1 MPMPEHIGFYINA
14 TSKHIRRHLDSIFYE
29 YEHLTGTQACVLGEI
44 SHAAQEGRPYYQKNI
59 EHHFGMRR
67 SSANSLISS
76 MEQNGYLTRDPV
88 KEDARLKRL
97 VLTEK
102 GQETSDSI
110 QQRLDNFEASLAS
123 LYTEEEQQQLLTLLK
138 RLIDQVPDPKCTSC
152 SNTTHQERM

>member
-1 MPMPEHIGFYINA
+1 MPMPEHIGVYINA
-14 TSKHIRRHLDSIFYE
+14 ASKHIRRHLDAIFYE
-29 YEHLTGTQACVLGEI
+29 YDHLTGTQACVLGEI
-44 SHAAQEGRPYYQKNI
+44 SRADQVNRPYYQKDI

-102 GQETSDSI
+102 GQKTSDDI
-110 QQRLDNFEASLAS
+110 QQRLDDFEASLAS
-123 LYTEEEQQQLLTLLK
+123 IYTEEEQKQLLQMLK
-138 RLIDQVPDPKCTSC
+138 RLMDHIADPKCTSC

>member
-1 MPMPEHIGFYINA
+1 MPMPEHIGVYVNA
-14 TSKHIRRHLDSIFYE
+14 ASKHIRRHLDSIFYE
-29 YEHLTGTQACVLGEI
+29 YDHLTGTQACILGEI
-44 SHAAQEGRPYYQKNI
+44 SRADQANHPYYQKDI

-88 KEDARLKRL
+88 KEDARLKRI

-102 GQETSDSI
+102 GQKTSDSI

-123 LYTEEEQQQLLTLLK
+123 LYTVEEQQQLLTLLK
-138 RLIDQVPDPKCTSC
+138 RLIDQVPDPKCASC

>member
-76 MEQNGYLTRDPV
+76 LEQNGYLTREPV

-97 VLTEK
+97 VLTPK
-102 GQETSDSI
+102 GIETCANI
-110 QQRLDNFEASLAS
+110 QQRLDDFEASLSS
-123 LYTEEEQQQLLTLLK
+123 LFTKEEEHQLLTLLK
-138 RLIDQVPDPKCTSC
+138 RLIDQVPDPQCTSC
-152 SNTTHQERM
+152 INSNH